1 MQDLINTEAK
11 AYLDRKFSRVKLTG
25 LDAMIT
31 PPAYTTL
38 SLVIH
43 ELMTNSM
50 KYGALCDST
59 GHIDIAFKRHSD
71 DALKITWREKGGPPI
86 QTPPTRKGFGS
97 TIIERSIP
105 YELKGEADISYK
117 MSGLEAVFVIPP
129 SFVATDFSFALLD
142 VNLGAETSEPV
153 ADKLKEK
160 RTPFAFATGYG
171 DATEITK
178 RFDGVAVI
186 QKPYDKSAIAQA
198 ISLTLGQK

>member
-1 MQDLINTEAK
+1 VNEALR
-11 AYLDRKFSRVKLTG
+11 A
-25 LDAMIT
+25 IE
-31 PPAYTTL
+31 PA
-38 SLVIH
+38 
-43 ELMTNSM
+43 
-50 KYGALCDST
+50 
-59 GHIDIAFKRHSD
+59 
-71 DALKITWREKGGPPI
+71 P
-86 QTPPTRKGFGS
+86 
-97 TIIERSIP
+97 
-105 YELKGEADISYK
+105 
-117 MSGLEAVFVIPP
+117 
-129 SFVATDFSFALLD
+129 FSFALLD